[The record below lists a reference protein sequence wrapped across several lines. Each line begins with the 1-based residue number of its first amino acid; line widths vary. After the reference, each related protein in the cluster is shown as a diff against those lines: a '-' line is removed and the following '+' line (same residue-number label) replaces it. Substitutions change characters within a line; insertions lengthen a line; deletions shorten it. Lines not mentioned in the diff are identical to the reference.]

1 MTPAEQEAMRL
12 KAEAR
17 AAVVAR
23 MQDGTV
29 VLGDADAKHMTASEI
44 TQCINLGRFAD
55 IGRDKRLR
63 RAG

>member
-1 MTPAEQEAMRL
+1 MTPAEKARFAA

-29 VLGDADAKHMTASEI
+29 MLEDADAKHMTASEI
-44 TQCINLGRFAD
+44 RTCMNLGRFAD
-55 IGRDKRLR
+55 VGPDKRGR